1 MTINFKGAEIH
12 YWVHGEGPA
21 LVFLHGFLED
31 MSIWKDL
38 SETLTSKYKVILID
52 LLGHGDTG
60 SVADVHTMDLMAE
73 AVLALLEGLTI
84 KEAIVLGHSMGGY
97 VTLAFADNYPEKV
110 RGICLINSTALEDN
124 ASKKVDRDRAAEA
137 VKKDMPLF
145 LSIAIPILFSES
157 NRFKYA
163 SRIAELQ
170 SHALNMSVENVVAAI
185 IGMKNRP
192 NRVHVLDRFKSRSF
206 VILGKED
213 SILSADIQREYLERL
228 NVDFSLLEGGHM
240 GFIEEKKEITYKIM
254 QFIEKL

>member
-1 MTINFKGAEIH
+1 
-12 YWVHGEGPA
+12 
-21 LVFLHGFLED
+21 
-31 MSIWKDL
+31 
-38 SETLTSKYKVILID
+38 
-52 LLGHGDTG
+52 
-60 SVADVHTMDLMAE
+60 
-73 AVLALLEGLTI
+73 
-84 KEAIVLGHSMGGY
+84 GHSMGGY

-110 RGICLINSTALEDN
+110 RGICLINSTALEDS
-124 ASKKVDRDRAAEA
+124 ASKKVERDRAAEA

-145 LSIAIPILFSES
+145 LSIAIPNLFSER
-157 NRFKYA
+157 NRLKYA